1 MYRTVFAAAAV
12 ALLAAPA
19 QASDSWTLAGD
30 QSKVAYASIKK
41 DTIGE
46 INHFTG
52 LTGKV
57 SADGAVEVAIDL
69 TSVETFV
76 DIRNERM
83 IKYVFDGGPT
93 ATLTADLDMDALNAI
108 APGDAAL
115 IEVEGQ
121 LAFGALSVD
130 VYTDMFVARLGEDRV
145 MVTTDEMIMVEAA
158 ELEIDS
164 ALDKLMEL
172 AKLPGITRVA
182 PVTLRLM
189 FNRDVKKAEAAKP
202 DQAG

>member
-1 MYRTVFAAAAV
+1 MRKTVFGAVAAI

-19 QASDSWTLAGD
+19 QAADSWTLSGEN
-30 QSKVAYASIKK
+30 SKVAYGSIKK
-41 DTIGE
+41 DVIGE

-52 LTGKV
+52 LSGTV

-69 TSVETFV
+69 TSVETFI

-83 IKYVFDGGPT
+83 IEYVFDGGPT

-108 APGDAAL
+108 APGDAAV

-145 MVTTDEMIMVEAA
+145 MVTTDEMIMLEAA

-164 ALDKLMEL
+164 ALDKLMAL
-172 AKLPGITRVA
+172 AELPGITRVA

-189 FNRDVKKAEAAKP
+189 FDRDVKKAEAAP
-202 DQAG
+202 GQAG